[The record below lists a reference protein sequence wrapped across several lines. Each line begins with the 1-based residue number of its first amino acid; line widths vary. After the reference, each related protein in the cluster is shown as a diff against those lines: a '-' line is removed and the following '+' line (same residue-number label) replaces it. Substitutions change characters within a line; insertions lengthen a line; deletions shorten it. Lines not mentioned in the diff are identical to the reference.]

1 MTTFVSPFTGT
12 IVQPTD
18 VSYYALTFASNQTL
32 YWPTVVNDTQVPLA
46 RVMDCTASASSLSI
60 TLPAANQ
67 GTLGADVLI
76 RNKGSN
82 TFTVKDNTGGSVVS
96 IAPGVCLYFYLTDNT
111 TVAGVWQNITFGAAT
126 SSANAA
132 SLAGYGLTTTIAGQL
147 ATTGNIVQVSSSPTI
162 SDSSRAATFVWTS
175 GAGNFTL
182 PNTATLSAGWY
193 ISFRNS
199 GTGALTI
206 TPTSPSTING
216 QTSIITNPGDSG
228 TILYDSSTGKFF
240 TVGWNVPANVTF
252 SAATYDVDS
261 ISGSTYSLVSY
272 APIIQTYVALSGT
285 RTTNL
290 TVTLP
295 NITQLYVL
303 VNSTTSSS
311 YSIIFTISGTSS
323 TVTLPANT
331 VVTIV
336 ADAGVIYPI
345 TQTSTANYFA
355 SNGSQTNPS
364 FSFTSDI
371 HTGMYLQGTSKL
383 GLTANSILMLNIDNT
398 NTSSP
403 QISTP
408 ATLNAGLIPGG
419 TF

>member
-32 YWPTVVNDTQVPLA
+32 YWPTVVNATQVPLA
-46 RVMDCTASASSLSI
+46 RVMDCTASAASLSI

-82 TFTVKDNTGGSVVS
+82 TFTVKNNTGGSVVS

-111 TVAGVWQNITFGAAT
+111 TVAGVWQNITFGAGT
-126 SSANAA
+126 SSADAA

-147 ATTGNIVQVSSSPTI
+147 ATTGNIVQVSTSPSI

-175 GAGNFTL
+175 GSGNFSL
-182 PNTATLSAGWY
+182 PNVTTLSSGWY
-193 ISFRNS
+193 ISFRNA
-199 GTGALTI
+199 GTGSLTI
-206 TPTSPSTING
+206 TPTSPATING
-216 QTSIITNPGDSG
+216 LTSIITNPGDSG
-228 TILYDSSTGKFF
+228 TILYDSSTSKFF

-261 ISGSTYSLVSY
+261 IIGSTYSLVSY

-303 VNSTTSSS
+303 VNSTTSSA
-311 YSIIFTISGTSS
+311 YNIIFSISGTSS
-323 TVTLPANT
+323 TFTLAANS
-331 VVTIV
+331 VATIV
-336 ADAGVIYPI
+336 VDAGIIYPI
-345 TQTSTANYFA
+345 TQTSTAVYFA
-355 SNGSQTNPS
+355 ANGSQTNPS
-364 FSFTSDI
+364 FSFTNDI

>member
-32 YWPTVVNDTQVPLA
+32 YWPTVVNATQVPLA
-46 RVMDCTASASSLSI
+46 RVMDCTASAASLSI

-82 TFTVKDNTGGSVVS
+82 TFTVTNNVGGSVVS

-111 TVAGVWQNITFGAAT
+111 TVAGVWQNITFGAGT
-126 SSANAA
+126 SSADAA

-147 ATTGNIVQVSSSPTI
+147 ATTGNIVQVSTSPTI
-162 SDSSRAATFVWTS
+162 ADSSRAATFVWTS
-175 GAGNFTL
+175 GSGNFSL
-182 PNTATLSAGWY
+182 PNVTTLSSGWY
-193 ISFRNS
+193 ISFRNA
-199 GTGALTI
+199 GTGSLTI
-206 TPTSPSTING
+206 TPTSPATING
-216 QTSIITNPGDSG
+216 LTSIITNPGDSG
-228 TILYDSSTGKFF
+228 TILYDSSTSKFF

-261 ISGSTYSLVSY
+261 IIGSTYSLVSY

-303 VNSTTSSS
+303 VNSTTSSA
-311 YSIIFTISGTSS
+311 YNIIFSISGTSS
-323 TVTLPANT
+323 TFVLSANS
-331 VVTIV
+331 VATIV
-336 ADAGVIYPI
+336 VDAGVIYPI
-345 TQTSTANYFA
+345 TQTSTSIFFA
-355 SNGSQTNPS
+355 ANGSQTNPS
-364 FSFTSDI
+364 FSFTNDI

-383 GLTANSILMLNIDNT
+383 GLTANSVLMLNIDNT

>member
-1 MTTFVSPFTGT
+1 MSTFVSPFTGT

-18 VSYYALTFASNQTL
+18 VSYYALTFSNNQTL
-32 YWPTVVNDTQVPLA
+32 YWPTVVNQTEVPLA
-46 RVMDCTASASSLSI
+46 RVMDCSASTTGLSI
-60 TLPAANQ
+60 TFPAGNQ

-76 RNKGSN
+76 RNQGAN
-82 TFTVKDNTGGSVVS
+82 TFTVKDNTGSAIVS
-96 IAPGVCLYFYLTDNT
+96 IAPGVCLYFYLVDNT
-111 TVAGVWQNITFGAAT
+111 TVAGVWHNITFGAAT
-126 SSANAA
+126 STANAA
-132 SLAGYGLTTTIAGQL
+132 SLASYGLTTTIAGQL
-147 ATTGNIVQVSSSPTI
+147 ATSDNVVTVSTSPTF
-162 SDSSRAATFVWTS
+162 SETSRASTYVWTS
-175 GAGNFTL
+175 GAGSFNLPIPSTL
-182 PNTATLSAGWY
+182 NSGWY
-193 ISFRNS
+193 VGFRNG

-206 TPTSPSTING
+206 TPPNPATING
-216 QTSIITNPGDSG
+216 QSSIITNPGDSG
-228 TILYDSSTGKFF
+228 IILYDSSGGNYF

-261 ISGSTYSLVSY
+261 IVGNAFSLVSY

-285 RTTNL
+285 RTSTL

-303 VNSTTSSS
+303 VNSTTSSA
-311 YSIIFTISGTSS
+311 YNITFAISGSSS
-323 TVTLPANT
+323 TFVLPAST
-331 VVTIV
+331 VATIV
-336 ADAGVIYPI
+336 VDAGIIYPI
-345 TQTSTANYFA
+345 TQSTTSTYFA

-383 GLTANSILMLNIDNT
+383 GLTANSVLMLNIDNT
-398 NTSSP
+398 NTGSP

>member
-32 YWPTVVNDTQVPLA
+32 YWPTVVNATQVPLA
-46 RVMDCTASASSLSI
+46 RVMDCTASAASLSI

-82 TFTVKDNTGGSVVS
+82 TFTVKNNVGGSVVS

-111 TVAGVWQNITFGAAT
+111 TVAGVWQNITFGAGT
-126 SSANAA
+126 SSADAA

-147 ATTGNIVQVSSSPTI
+147 ATTGNIVQVSTSPSI

-175 GAGNFTL
+175 GSGNFSL
-182 PNTATLSAGWY
+182 PNVTTLSSGWY
-193 ISFRNS
+193 ISFRNA
-199 GTGALTI
+199 GTGSLTI
-206 TPTSPSTING
+206 TPTSPATING
-216 QTSIITNPGDSG
+216 LTSIITNPGDSG
-228 TILYDSSTGKFF
+228 TILYDSSTSKFF

-261 ISGSTYSLVSY
+261 IIGSTYSLVSY

-303 VNSTTSSS
+303 VNSTTSSA
-311 YSIIFTISGTSS
+311 YNIIFSISGTSS
-323 TVTLPANT
+323 TFVLSANS
-331 VVTIV
+331 VATIV
-336 ADAGVIYPI
+336 VDAGVIYPI
-345 TQTSTANYFA
+345 TQTSTSIFFA
-355 SNGSQTNPS
+355 ANGSQTNPS
-364 FSFTSDI
+364 FSFTNDI

-383 GLTANSILMLNIDNT
+383 GLTANSVLMLNIDNT

>member
-18 VSYYALTFASNQTL
+18 VSFYALTFASNQTL
-32 YWPTVVNDTQVPLA
+32 YWPTVVNATQVPLA
-46 RVMDCTASASSLSI
+46 RVMDCVASATSLSI

-82 TFTVKDNTGGSVVS
+82 TFTVKNNTGGSVVS

-111 TVAGVWQNITFGAAT
+111 TVAGVWQNITFGAGT
-126 SSANAA
+126 SSADAA

-147 ATTGNIVQVSSSPTI
+147 ATTGNIVQVSTSPSI

-175 GAGNFTL
+175 GSGNFSL
-182 PNTATLSAGWY
+182 PNVTTLSSGWY
-193 ISFRNS
+193 ISFRNA
-199 GTGALTI
+199 GTGSLTI
-206 TPTSPSTING
+206 TPTSPATING
-216 QTSIITNPGDSG
+216 LTSIITNPGDSG
-228 TILYDSSTGKFF
+228 TILYDFSTSKFF

-261 ISGSTYSLVSY
+261 IIGSTYSLVSY

-303 VNSTTSSS
+303 VNSTTSSA
-311 YSIIFTISGTSS
+311 YNIIFSISGTSS
-323 TVTLPANT
+323 TFVLNANS
-331 VVTIV
+331 VATIV
-336 ADAGVIYPI
+336 VDAGVIYPI
-345 TQTSTANYFA
+345 TQTSTSIFFA
-355 SNGSQTNPS
+355 ANGSQTNPS
-364 FSFTSDI
+364 FSFTNDI

-383 GLTANSILMLNIDNT
+383 GLTANSVLMLNIDNT

>member
-18 VSYYALTFASNQTL
+18 VSFYALTFASNQTL
-32 YWPTVVNDTQVPLA
+32 YWPTVVNATQVPLA
-46 RVMDCTASASSLSI
+46 RVMDCVASATSLSI

-82 TFTVKDNTGGSVVS
+82 TFTVKNNTGGSVVS

-111 TVAGVWQNITFGAAT
+111 TVAGVWQNITFGAGT
-126 SSANAA
+126 SSADAA

-147 ATTGNIVQVSSSPTI
+147 ATTGNIVQVSTSPSI
-162 SDSSRAATFVWTS
+162 SNSSRAATFVWTS
-175 GAGNFTL
+175 GSGNFSL
-182 PNTATLSAGWY
+182 PNVTTLSSGWY
-193 ISFRNS
+193 ISFRNA
-199 GTGALTI
+199 GTGSLTI
-206 TPTSPSTING
+206 TPTSPATING
-216 QTSIITNPGDSG
+216 LTSIITNPGDSG
-228 TILYDSSTGKFF
+228 TILYDSSTSKFF

-261 ISGSTYSLVSY
+261 IIGSTYSLVSY

-303 VNSTTSSS
+303 VNSTTSSA
-311 YSIIFTISGTSS
+311 YNIIFSISGTSS
-323 TVTLPANT
+323 TFVLSANS
-331 VVTIV
+331 VATIV
-336 ADAGVIYPI
+336 VDAGVIYPI
-345 TQTSTANYFA
+345 TQTSTSIFFA
-355 SNGSQTNPS
+355 ANGSQTNPS
-364 FSFTSDI
+364 FSFTNDI

-383 GLTANSILMLNIDNT
+383 GLTANSVLMLNIDNT

>member
-32 YWPTVVNDTQVPLA
+32 YWPTVVNATQVPLA
-46 RVMDCTASASSLSI
+46 RVMDCTASAASLSI

-82 TFTVKDNTGGSVVS
+82 TFTVTNNVGGSVVS

-111 TVAGVWQNITFGAAT
+111 TVAGVWQNITFGAGT
-126 SSANAA
+126 SSADAA

-147 ATTGNIVQVSSSPTI
+147 ATTGNIVQVSTSPTI
-162 SDSSRAATFVWTS
+162 ADSSRAATFVWTS
-175 GAGNFTL
+175 GSGNFSL
-182 PNTATLSAGWY
+182 PNVTTLSSGWY
-193 ISFRNS
+193 ISFRNA
-199 GTGALTI
+199 GTGSLTI
-206 TPTSPSTING
+206 TPTSPATING
-216 QTSIITNPGDSG
+216 LTSIITNPGDSG
-228 TILYDSSTGKFF
+228 TILYDSSTSKFF

-261 ISGSTYSLVSY
+261 IIGSTYNLVSY

-303 VNSTTSSS
+303 VNSTTSSA
-311 YSIIFTISGTSS
+311 YNIIFSISGTSS
-323 TVTLPANT
+323 TFVLSANS
-331 VVTIV
+331 VATIV
-336 ADAGVIYPI
+336 VDAGVIYPI
-345 TQTSTANYFA
+345 TQTSTSIFFA
-355 SNGSQTNPS
+355 ANGSQTNPS
-364 FSFTSDI
+364 FSFTNDI

-383 GLTANSILMLNIDNT
+383 GLTANSVLMLNIDNT